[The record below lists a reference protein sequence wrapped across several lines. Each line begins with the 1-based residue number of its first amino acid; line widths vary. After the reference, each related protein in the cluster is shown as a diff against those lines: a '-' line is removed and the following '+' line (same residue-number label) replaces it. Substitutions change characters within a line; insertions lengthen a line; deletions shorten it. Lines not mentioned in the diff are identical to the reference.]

1 MKIKKVI
8 RDFCKKN
15 KALNNAIYIPY
26 ANYCEKKQ
34 NRAIN
39 KQNYKLDDKK
49 LQRDIIKR
57 KEGINFWFLLEQ
69 GHDNI
74 GDMAI
79 GIAEKNFFEKYFAKY
94 PKHFIYEP
102 VFEKYKWEICEQ
114 ISKEDVIILR
124 GGGSIGNTIM
134 HEQHREEIM
143 RQFKGN
149 LIISMPQTMCFPD
162 TDKGLKAKK
171 RASKIYAGHR
181 NMLLIAREEKTY
193 TDMKA
198 LFPYNDIIL
207 TPDIVMTLDY
217 HLPRTVRDGILLC
230 FRNDWE
236 KSISNEQIDK
246 IQKQCGKLSKNVKL
260 TDMRS
265 KEGFVSIENRME
277 VFLNKIEQFKHASL
291 VITDRLH
298 GMVFSAISGTPCIA
312 LSNYNH
318 KVRETYKWLKQLP
331 YIKFCETTDEAI
343 NEIPRLYNYAVTD
356 YDNSFTQ
363 PYFDK
368 LVDYINGKLNLADSK
383 DTLC

>member
-1 MKIKKVI
+1 
-8 RDFCKKN
+8 
-15 KALNNAIYIPY
+15 
-26 ANYCEKKQ
+26 
-34 NRAIN
+34 
-39 KQNYKLDDKK
+39 
-49 LQRDIIKR
+49 
-57 KEGINFWFLLEQ
+57 
-69 GHDNI
+69 
-74 GDMAI
+74 
-79 GIAEKNFFEKYFAKY
+79 
-94 PKHFIYEP
+94 
-102 VFEKYKWEICEQ
+102 
-114 ISKEDVIILR
+114 
-124 GGGSIGNTIM
+124 
-134 HEQHREEIM
+134 
-143 RQFKGN
+143 
-149 LIISMPQTMCFPD
+149 
-162 TDKGLKAKK
+162 
-171 RASKIYAGHR
+171 
-181 NMLLIAREEKTY
+181 MLLIAREEKTY